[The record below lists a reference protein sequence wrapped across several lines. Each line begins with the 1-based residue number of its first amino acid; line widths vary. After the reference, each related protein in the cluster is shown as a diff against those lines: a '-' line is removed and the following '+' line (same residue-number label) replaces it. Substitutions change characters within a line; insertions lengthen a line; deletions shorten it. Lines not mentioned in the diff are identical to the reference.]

1 MMAADDVGWLER
13 GKSRQNLDD
22 VRMRQSASMSEE
34 GFRPSAP
41 QKGVHAVRAQPM
53 LGGLSAAAL
62 LLCLASV
69 AQAADKVVAAG
80 NRLSAIAPLYIAIE
94 KGLFAAEGLEA
105 SLVHL
110 TSATEIGAGIASGS
124 AQFGMT
130 AFSAGIYT
138 LAGKGGLKVIAGGYE
153 EYPGFHGVALVV
165 NKSAYDRGLKR
176 PSDLPGKKVA
186 ITTVGSGSHNQL
198 ARLAKKHGFRF
209 EDIQIVPLQTL
220 ANEVSAVKG
229 GQVDVS
235 PLPATLAQQV
245 EASGAGKI
253 IAWMGDEVPTQF
265 GGLFASPVTIANH
278 RDLTVRFV
286 RAYRRAIVMY
296 DRAFQHNGA
305 DGKPAK
311 GEGYDELIDI
321 IAARTGEGR
330 ESLARALPYFN
341 PEARL
346 QIEDIAE
353 QIAVYKSLRLVDQSL
368 QVDAVVD
375 RSFLPPGKK

>member
-1 MMAADDVGWLER
+1 MAGMKEMAFVTRDRFRSVQSILR
-13 GKSRQNLDD
+13 GL
-22 VRMRQSASMSEE
+22 
-34 GFRPSAP
+34 
-41 QKGVHAVRAQPM
+41 
-53 LGGLSAAAL
+53 LAAAL
-62 LLCLASV
+62 LLCAASV
-69 AQAADKVVAAG
+69 VQAADKVVAAG

-94 KGLFAAEGLEA
+94 KGLFAADGLEV

-138 LAGKGGLKVIAGGYE
+138 LAGKGGLKVIGGGYE

-165 NKSAYDRGLKR
+165 NKGAYDRGLKK
-176 PSDLPGKKVA
+176 PADLAGKKVA

-198 ARLAKKHGFRF
+198 ARLARKYGFRF

-245 EASGAGKI
+245 EDSGAGKI

-265 GGLFASPVTIANH
+265 GGLFASPATIANN
-278 RDLTVRFV
+278 RNVVVRFV
-286 RAYRRAIVMY
+286 RAYGKGIGLY
-296 DRAFQHNGA
+296 DRAFQQKGP
-305 DGKPAK
+305 DGKRIK
-311 GEGYDELIDI
+311 GEGYDDLIKI
-321 IAARTGEGR
+321 ITERTGEAR
-330 ESLARALPYFN
+330 ASLESALPYFN

-346 QIEDIAE
+346 QIDDIAE
-353 QIAVYKSLRLVDQSL
+353 QIEVYKSLRLVDQSL
-368 QVDAVVD
+368 RVDAVVD
-375 RSFLPPGKK
+375 RSFVPSGKK

>member
-1 MMAADDVGWLER
+1 MMAAGRVGWRSEIR
-13 GKSRQNLDD
+13 HDIDD
-22 VRMRQSASMSEE
+22 VRMRELASMT
-34 GFRPSAP
+34 GFRW
-41 QKGVHAVRAQPM
+41 AQPI
-53 LGGLSAAAL
+53 LRDVLAAAL
-62 LLCLASV
+62 LLWLASAV
-69 AQAADKVVAAG
+69 QAADKVVAAG

-94 KGLFAAEGLEA
+94 KGLFAAEGLEVT
-105 SLVHL
+105 LVHL

-153 EYPGFHGVALVV
+153 EHPGFHGVALVV
-165 NKSAYDRGLKR
+165 NKAAYERGLR
-176 PSDLPGKKVA
+176 TPSDLAGKRVA

-198 ARLAKKHGFRF
+198 ARLAKKYGFRF
-209 EDIQIVPLQTL
+209 EDMQLVPLQKL

-235 PLPATLAQQV
+235 PLPATLAEQV

-265 GGLFASPVTIANH
+265 GGLFASPATIANN

-286 RAYRRAIVMY
+286 RAYVEAIAIY
-296 DRAFQHNGA
+296 DRAFQRKGP
-305 DGKPAK
+305 DGKPIA
-311 GEGYDELIDI
+311 GADHDELIKI
-321 IAARTGEGR
+321 IAQRTGEAPS
-330 ESLARALPYFN
+330 SLAAALPYFN

-346 QIEDIAE
+346 EIDDIADQIE
-353 QIAVYKSLRLVDQSL
+353 VYKSLKLVDQSL
-368 QVDAVVD
+368 RVDAVVD
-375 RSFLPPGKK
+375 RSFVPSGER

>member
-1 MMAADDVGWLER
+1 MKKLACVKR
-13 GKSRQNLDD
+13 GRFRS
-22 VRMRQSASMSEE
+22 VQSIL
-34 GFRPSAP
+34 R
-41 QKGVHAVRAQPM
+41 
-53 LGGLSAAAL
+53 GLVAAAL
-62 LLCLASV
+62 LLCAAAPV
-69 AQAADKVVAAG
+69 VQAADKIVAAG

-94 KGLFAAEGLEA
+94 KGLFAADGLEV

-138 LAGKGGLKVIAGGYE
+138 LAGKGGLKVIGGGYE

-165 NKSAYDRGLKR
+165 NKGAYDRGLKK
-176 PSDLPGKKVA
+176 PADLAGKKVA

-198 ARLAKKHGFRF
+198 ARLARKYGFKF

-245 EASGAGKI
+245 EDSGAGKI

-265 GGLFASPVTIANH
+265 GGVFATPDTIDK
-278 RDLTVRFV
+278 RRGLTVRFV
-286 RAYRRAIVMY
+286 RAYVKAIRYYDDAVQRR
-296 DRAFQHNGA
+296 GA
-305 DGKPAK
+305 DGSAIR
-311 GEGYDELIDI
+311 GENYDEAIRI
-321 IAARTGEGR
+321 IAQHTGEPPAL
-330 ESLARALPYFN
+330 LALALPYFN

-346 QIEDIAE
+346 QVADIAE
-353 QIAVYKSLRLVDQSL
+353 QIAVYKSLRLVDAAL
-368 QVDAVVD
+368 TVEQVLD
-375 RSFLPPGKK
+375 RSFVPAGKIAPK

>member
-1 MMAADDVGWLER
+1 MTETICARRDGLRW
-13 GKSRQNLDD
+13 
-22 VRMRQSASMSEE
+22 
-34 GFRPSAP
+34 
-41 QKGVHAVRAQPM
+41 AQPI
-53 LGGLSAAAL
+53 LGGLLAAAL
-62 LLCLASV
+62 LLCAAT

-94 KGLFAAEGLEA
+94 KGLFAAEGLDV

-153 EYPGFHGVALVV
+153 EHPGFHGVALVV
-165 NKSAYDRGLKR
+165 NKAAYDRGLKK
-176 PSDLPGKKVA
+176 PSDLAGKRVA

-198 ARLAKKHGFRF
+198 ARLARKYGFRF
-209 EDIQIVPLQTL
+209 EDLQIVPLQTL
-220 ANEVSAVKG
+220 GNEVSAVKG

-245 EASGAGKI
+245 EATGAGKI

-265 GGLFASPVTIANH
+265 GGLFASPATIANN
-278 RDLTVRFV
+278 RNLTAGFV
-286 RAYRRAIVMY
+286 RAYGKAIAIY
-296 DRAFQHNGA
+296 DRAFQRTGQE
-305 DGKPAK
+305 GKPIK
-311 GEGYDELIDI
+311 GENYHELIKI
-321 IAARTGEGR
+321 IANRTGETPAAL
-330 ESLARALPYFN
+330 ESALPYFN

-346 QIEDIAE
+346 EIDDIAE
-353 QIAVYKSLRLVDQSL
+353 QIEVYKSLKLVDQSL
-368 QVDAVVD
+368 HVDAVVD
-375 RSFLPPGKK
+375 RSFVPSGTK

>member
-1 MMAADDVGWLER
+1 MAGMKEIVCVKRDRFRSVQSILR
-13 GKSRQNLDD
+13 GL
-22 VRMRQSASMSEE
+22 
-34 GFRPSAP
+34 
-41 QKGVHAVRAQPM
+41 
-53 LGGLSAAAL
+53 LAAAL
-62 LLCLASV
+62 LLCAAPV
-69 AQAADKVVAAG
+69 VQAADKIVAAG

-94 KGLFAAEGLEA
+94 KGLFAADGLEV

-138 LAGKGGLKVIAGGYE
+138 LAGKGGLKVIGGGYE

-165 NKSAYDRGLKR
+165 NKSAYDRGLKK
-176 PSDLPGKKVA
+176 PSDLAGRKVA
-186 ITTVGSGSHNQL
+186 ITTAGSGSHNQL
-198 ARLAKKHGFRF
+198 ARLARKYGFRF

-245 EASGAGKI
+245 EDSGAGKI

-265 GGLFASPVTIANH
+265 GGLFASPATIANN
-278 RDLTVRFV
+278 RNVVVRFV
-286 RAYRRAIVMY
+286 RAYGKAIGLY
-296 DRAFQHNGA
+296 DRAFQQKGP
-305 DGKPAK
+305 DGKLIK
-311 GEGYDELIDI
+311 GEGYDDLIKI
-321 IAARTGEGR
+321 IAERTGEAR
-330 ESLARALPYFN
+330 ASLESALPYFN

-346 QIEDIAE
+346 QVDDIAE
-353 QIAVYKSLRLVDQSL
+353 QIEVYKSLRLVDQSL
-368 QVDAVVD
+368 RVDAVVD
-375 RSFLPPGKK
+375 RSFVPSGKK